1 MDYQLHYEKLIE
13 KARNR
18 KLDGYFERHHII
30 PKSLGGSDDN
40 SNLVKL
46 TAREHFVAHLL
57 LSKIYPDCHKMIRAI
72 QMMCVS
78 SDNQERVNNRM
89 YKWLKEKFSKMM
101 SEHQKGENNS
111 QYGTCWVPDIKSKK
125 SFKIKNQDLDF
136 YLSKGFIKGRNKWKS
151 LDKKIEKEKEKQVKL
166 KKIEEKNY
174 IYYNDLFSQFK
185 DGNYT
190 SMGDFHRKK
199 NLPFS
204 KVTLSKNW
212 KKYVNEYDLKVQK
225 GKAFCF

>member
-111 QYGTCWVPDIKSKK
+111 QYGTCWVSDIKSKK